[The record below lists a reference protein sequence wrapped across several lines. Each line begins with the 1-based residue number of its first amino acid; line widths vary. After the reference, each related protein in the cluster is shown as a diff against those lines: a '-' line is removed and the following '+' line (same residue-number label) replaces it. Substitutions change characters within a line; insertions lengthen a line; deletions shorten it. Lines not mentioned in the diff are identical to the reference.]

1 MEIIGKKVKLK
12 KKQKEKKGKLG
23 FSKKRI
29 IKKDGRYLIYY
40 SWGKNGDSRNKI

>member
-1 MEIIGKKVKLK
+1 MGITGKKAKLK
-12 KKQKEKKGKLG
+12 KEQKKEKGKLG

-40 SWGKNGDSRNKI
+40 SWGKNGDSRNKV